1 MLDSRHFV
9 IRTLLADGLIKD
21 AEVRRATDHAVTSG
35 GDILESIVALGIVP
49 SRKLAIARA
58 KVCEYAFVDLGMFDV
73 DIRNTRLVARNVAE
87 KLTAFPLFLI
97 DGVAT
102 VAMLDPLNLQAI
114 DQLRQ
119 SLKSDVDPVVADAE
133 QLRALISRAY
143 SLARPDAADG
153 VEEAVSEKALTTGDE
168 PIVAAVNQIVSGA
181 IDLGASDIHVNPDE
195 HDLHLRYRVDGILRS
210 QQGPPRSSHA
220 GLVQRLKVLAKLDTT
235 QTRRPQDGK
244 FRFARGGET
253 VDIRLSLLPT
263 IHGENVVMR
272 LLRSAS
278 RIGKI
283 TDLGMTPRMNAW
295 YEDAIARPNGMILVT
310 GPTGSGKTTTLY
322 TALNHINKPEQ
333 NIMTIEDPVE
343 IRLPLIR
350 QVQTNAEIGVTFAA
364 ALRSIL
370 RQDPDVVLV
379 GEIRDP
385 ETAKIAVQ
393 AALTGHL
400 VFSTLHTNNAIG
412 SIARLKDSGVPLFAI
427 NNALLMVLAQRLV
440 RKICPGCARPESE
453 DTLAKAGVRVLPDST
468 FQRGAGCG
476 ACGGSGY
483 KGRLAVYEMLRITP
497 RVQKLI
503 ERDAS
508 QREIEVAARVDGM
521 RSLWEDGMLKA
532 AKGLTTIDEL
542 AKLRAI
548 VEDDEPATGERPGEV
563 AGVAQRIAA

>member
-1 MLDSRHFV
+1 VLDSRHFV
-9 IRTLLADGLIKD
+9 VRTLLADGLIKD
-21 AEVRRATDHAVTSG
+21 AEVRRATEHAVTSG
-35 GDILESIVALGIVP
+35 GDVLESIVTLGIVP
-49 SRKLAIARA
+49 SRKMAIARA
-58 KVCEYAFVDLGMFDV
+58 KVCEYPFVDLALFDI

-87 KLTAFPLFLI
+87 KLTAFPLFVI

-119 SLKSDVDPVVADAE
+119 SLKADVDPVVADAE
-133 QLRALISRAY
+133 QLRGLIARAY
-143 SLARPDAADG
+143 SLAQPDA
-153 VEEAVSEKALTTGDE
+153 VEAGEDASEKGLTTGDE
-168 PIVAAVNQIVSGA
+168 PIVAAVNQIVAGA
-181 IDLGASDIHVNPDE
+181 IDLGASDIHINPDE
-195 HDLHLRYRVDGILRS
+195 HDLHLRYRVDGVLRS

-220 GLVQRLKVLAKLDTT
+220 GLVQRLKVLAKLDMT

-272 LLRSAS
+272 LLRSS
-278 RIGKI
+278 SKIGKI
-283 TDLGMTPRMNAW
+283 ADLGMTPQMNGW

-322 TALNHINKPEQ
+322 TALSHINKPEH

-350 QVQTNAEIGVTFAA
+350 QVQTNAEIGLTFAA
-364 ALRSIL
+364 ALRSML

-400 VFSTLHTNNAIG
+400 VFSTLHTNDAIG
-412 SIARLKDSGVPLFAI
+412 AIARLKDSGVPLFAI
-427 NNALLMVLAQRLV
+427 NNALLMVMAQRLV
-440 RKICPGCARPESE
+440 RRVCSACAVPEDDE
-453 DTLAKAGVRVLPDST
+453 VVARLGGVLPPDAA
-468 FQRGAGCG
+468 FKRGAGCG
-476 ACGGSGY
+476 VCGGIGY

-497 RVQKLI
+497 RVQRLI

-508 QREIEVAARVDGM
+508 QTEIEAAARLDGM
-521 RSLWEDGMLKA
+521 RSLWEDGLLKA
-532 AKGLTTIDEL
+532 ARGLTSINEL
-542 AKLRAI
+542 SKLRAI
-548 VEDDEPATGERPGEV
+548 VEDDGPALQS
-563 AGVAQRIAA
+563 AGDSLGQRMAA